1 MNTPTHYDLN
11 REKKIQQV
19 RDYRNNP
26 LNKEKIKERA
36 RLYYIKNKEK
46 IKERKKNYYNEGYY
60 KNKLIQQFNVQKD
73 EIELGYDSEELLNN
87 FKETL
92 EEFIKL
98 IARYVIKPPMGG
110 KDYGAKIKTL
120 KLINQCINLNVENTK
135 KSDLFMAFGYTLMAM
150 NAYLDIRV
158 QGNKNDY
165 EEALP
170 QLLAMLGRRSL

>member
-73 EIELGYDSEELLNN
+73 EIELGNDSEELLNN

-92 EEFIKL
+92 EELLKYEL
-98 IARYVIKPPMGG
+98 IDEDEYERIYH
-110 KDYGAKIKTL
+110 
-120 KLINQCINLNVENTK
+120 LI
-135 KSDLFMAFGYTLMAM
+135 
-150 NAYLDIRV
+150 
-158 QGNKNDY
+158 
-165 EEALP
+165 
-170 QLLAMLGRRSL
+170 